1 MPAGGRRSEPAA
13 PAAVLSERAK
23 NKMAANLRF
32 AADVFGGKCERG
44 LPPFTKGNDKSELA
58 DVCASTRA
66 PFSGRIGPAPGTDR
80 APVRFVL
87 SKRMAHA
94 TLNPASP
101 AIPFAASGPGAAVLD
116 SDVALMA
123 RVQTGDLD
131 AFEPL
136 VRRYERRLFGYFLNL
151 VEDPAAAA
159 DLAQETFVRVY
170 RAAGALPGVRQ
181 VRILAV
187 PDRRE
192 PGAEPAAP
200 ARPAPAAPVARGSIG
215 GGKGTRGPRPGG
227 PPRRGHPAGRG
238 AASAHRGLAA
248 VNVDD

>member
-1 MPAGGRRSEPAA
+1 MATSNARSRAGPNTHSLLCT
-13 PAAVLSERAK
+13 AAVLSLAK
-23 NKMAANLRF
+23 VLPAETGIYQEGQCGMLRF
-32 AADVFGGKCERG
+32 
-44 LPPFTKGNDKSELA
+44 PWT
-58 DVCASTRA
+58 
-66 PFSGRIGPAPGTDR
+66 GRIGPAPGTDG
-80 APVRFVL
+80 ASVRFVL

-116 SDVALMA
+116 SDAALMA
-123 RVQTGDLD
+123 RVQAGDLD
-131 AFEPL
+131 AFEPP

-151 VEDPAAAA
+151 VEDPAAA

-200 ARPAPAAPVARGSIG
+200 ARPAPAAPVARGSTG

-227 PPRRGHPAGRG
+227 PPRRGHLAGRG
-238 AASAHRGLAA
+238 AASAHGGLAA